1 MAVMPTAKLS
11 DTSLET
17 AHECLARAAA
27 EMERACAALE
37 RARQGAEGDARG
49 RLALM
54 AEVVTTQK
62 DLAAGLAVLARTAP
76 QESFDLFLA
85 SCAFSRGPDAAEAH

>member
-1 MAVMPTAKLS
+1 MPKAKFS

-17 AHECLARAAA
+17 AHDCLARAAA
-27 EMERACAALE
+27 EMGRACAALE
-37 RARQGAEGDARG
+37 RAGQGADADARG

-54 AEVVTTQK
+54 AEVVATQK

-85 SCAFSRGPDAAEAH
+85 SCAFSRRPDAAGAH